1 MKYEDLEKPME
12 ARIVGMPARKECPDT
27 DTAEKFKKSFS
38 QILSFLLNKVGVRF
52 LPEESLNAGR
62 LG

>member
-1 MKYEDLEKPME
+1 ME